1 VACTPKQEEAA
12 AEKPAAE
19 KPAEEAPSAEASATA
34 ETPPAAPMPPPPPP
48 TSVSVNVLPA
58 QPPPPPPAERHEL
71 MPPSQVGVQAMVGGS
86 ATGFVEQGARSL
98 TDTGGSWD
106 GRLTVGT
113 RLPVAVEAA
122 YVGSAQGIN
131 ALGLDTNAILL
142 GNGAEGALRIN
153 MSTARIQPYIFG
165 GAGWMRYQL
174 QNTTI
179 PTASMSGPDNVL
191 TVPFG
196 VGISGRLGRGFVLDV
211 RGTGRATFED
221 NLLQAAGTATGSTGG
236 TRMHSWN
243 AGAHLGWEF

>member
-1 VACTPKQEEAA
+1 
-12 AEKPAAE
+12 EKPAAE

-153 MSTARIQPYIFG
+153 MSTSRIQPYIFG

-174 QNTTI
+174 ENTVVTN
-179 PTASMSGPDNVL
+179 ASMSGPDNVL

-196 VGISGRLGRGFVLDV
+196 VGISGRLGRGF
-211 RGTGRATFED
+211 
-221 NLLQAAGTATGSTGG
+221 
-236 TRMHSWN
+236 
-243 AGAHLGWEF
+243 